1 MSKKLKE
8 QLIKIVNKSKYLN
21 EEVMSEDVELDF
33 IDKHL
38 DSKIEIISKD
48 ISNDIFNRED

>member
-38 DSKIEIISKD
+38 DSKIEIVSKD